1 MGGVSRGCQH
11 RWRGSQQAYIIL
23 KISKQRKLKPLSGKK
38 VSLCPGAFVFCERDS
53 GTMRFQ
59 VEASSAGTLPVE
71 QAASLLA
78 MHCLVRGQTPRDYTV
93 LVKVNP
99 QEGLLDTV
107 GRLAGELLEAG
118 HAICCDKGLTARER
132 EVLDGVLRSLSN
144 KEIASQLNISAR
156 TVKFHVSALLSK
168 FKVTDRFSL
177 VRKAMVG
184 LQPPATQTG
193 AMFAIPGTPSRP
205 VWTQEQPAAITPN
218 SRREIR
224 IMRRVGNA

>member
-1 MGGVSRGCQH
+1 
-11 RWRGSQQAYIIL
+11 
-23 KISKQRKLKPLSGKK
+23 LKPLSGKK
-38 VSLCPGAFVFCERDS
+38 VLVRAGAFVFCERDS

-59 VEASSAGTLPVE
+59 VEASATGTLPVE
-71 QAASLLA
+71 QAASMLA

-99 QEGLLDTV
+99 QEALLDTV
-107 GRLAGELLEAG
+107 GRLAVELLEVG
-118 HAICCDKGLTARER
+118 HAIRCDRGLTSRER

-144 KEIASQLNISAR
+144 KEIAAQLNISAR
-156 TVKFHVSALLSK
+156 TVKFHVSALLAK

-184 LQPPATQTG
+184 LQPPATQGG

-205 VWTQEQPAAITPN
+205 VWTQEPPVTPAN
-218 SRREIR
+218 NRREIR
-224 IMRRVGNA
+224 ILRRVGNA